1 MNMPSAGP
9 HRVQRGV
16 IVIGRTPWSIKGDK
30 CETETLHRFRKW
42 RQSVT
47 VSREP
52 ERGVIEGAVTPRG
65 EQKSH
70 LNKGSHLNK
79 VSYKRGGVGGGS

>member
-1 MNMPSAGP
+1 M
-9 HRVQRGV
+9 
-16 IVIGRTPWSIKGDK
+16 IGRTPWSIKGDK

-52 ERGVIEGAVTPRG
+52 DRGVFEGAVTPRG
-65 EQKSH
+65 EQKRG
-70 LNKGSHLNK
+70 GSHLNK
-79 VSYKRGGVGGGS
+79 VSYKRGAAGGGS